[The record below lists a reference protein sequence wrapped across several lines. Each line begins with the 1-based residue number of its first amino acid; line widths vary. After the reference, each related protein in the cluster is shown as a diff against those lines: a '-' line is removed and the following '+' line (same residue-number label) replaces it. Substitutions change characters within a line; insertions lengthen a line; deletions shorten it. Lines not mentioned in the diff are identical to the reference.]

1 MNESITHLKVPVG
14 DDEKTRC
21 LGPEGSGR
29 LCHAMFNYYFRQ
41 MDAADFIQVI
51 CGACDASLAIH
62 EEYAGDIA

>member
-1 MNESITHLKVPVG
+1 MF
-14 DDEKTRC
+14 
-21 LGPEGSGR
+21 GR

-41 MDAADFIQVI
+41 MDTADFIQII